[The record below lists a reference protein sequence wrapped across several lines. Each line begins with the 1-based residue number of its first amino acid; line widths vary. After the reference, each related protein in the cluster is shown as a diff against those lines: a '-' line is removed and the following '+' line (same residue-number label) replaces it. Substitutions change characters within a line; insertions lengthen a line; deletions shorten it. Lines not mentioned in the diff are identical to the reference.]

1 MVTRPIPSSGLKA
14 LAFAL
19 LCRLLASCSLTLD
32 VDDEQCSSTEDCE
45 ALGPAFAGSVCE
57 RHACVRQA
65 PLASGGEGAG
75 AGGAPDTPPND
86 ALQCQAPEPSS
97 SPTVK
102 FSFAP
107 IFLTG
112 TEPTDPQPFTV
123 KACDQFDFDCEE
135 PLLGPVE
142 VNAGEPY
149 EFELP
154 RGTAGFSGYF
164 EITNPDTLSGLFFMG
179 RPIVEDTVGWNVTMP
194 SPNLVAQLALL
205 TGEDVDPE
213 LGLILS
219 VARDCDANALEGVA
233 VTSSKGGLGYY
244 FVMSV
249 PDTALGKTGP
259 QGAAGFANVP
269 LSSTSLSG
277 VHDSGK
283 ELGPVAVRVKPH
295 FISFAELFP

>member
-1 MVTRPIPSSGLKA
+1 MRPLHLPGLSA
-14 LAFAL
+14 LTFAL
-19 LCRLLASCSLTLD
+19 VASLLGSCSLTID
-32 VDDEQCSSTEDCE
+32 VDDPQCDSTQDCE

-57 RHACVRQA
+57 RNACVLQSPA
-65 PLASGGEGAG
+65 AAGGDG
-75 AGGAPDTPPND
+75 AGGRAEMPADP
-86 ALQCQAPEPSS
+86 LQCQPPEPSS

-107 IFLTG
+107 VFLTG
-112 TEPTDPQPFTV
+112 TEPDDAQPFSV

-135 PLLGPVE
+135 PLVGPVE

-164 EITNPDTLSGLFFMG
+164 EITNPDTLSGMFFMG
-179 RPIVEDTVGWNVTMP
+179 RPIVGDTAGWNVTMP
-194 SPNLVAQLALL
+194 SPTLVDQLALL
-205 TGEDVDPE
+205 TGEEVDPE
-213 LGLILS
+213 LGLILT
-219 VARDCDANALEGVA
+219 VARDCEAAPLQDVS

-244 FVMSV
+244 FVMNV

-277 VHDSGK
+277 VHASGHA
-283 ELGPVAVRVKPH
+283 LGPVAVRVKPH
-295 FISFAELFP
+295 FISFVELFP